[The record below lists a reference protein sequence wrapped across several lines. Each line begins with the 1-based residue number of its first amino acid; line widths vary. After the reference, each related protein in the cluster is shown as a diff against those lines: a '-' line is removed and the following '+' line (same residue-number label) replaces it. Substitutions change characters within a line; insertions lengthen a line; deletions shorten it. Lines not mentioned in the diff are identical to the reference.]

1 MQSKGLY
8 KLRRLA
14 PVITFYLFG
23 MPVGALEDSNP
34 TIRVVEGSLQSP
46 SRGAQYSFLQPDGIH
61 W

>member
-8 KLRRLA
+8 NLRSLA
-14 PVITFYLFG
+14 PVITFYLFV
-23 MPVGALEDSNP
+23 PVVALEDSNP